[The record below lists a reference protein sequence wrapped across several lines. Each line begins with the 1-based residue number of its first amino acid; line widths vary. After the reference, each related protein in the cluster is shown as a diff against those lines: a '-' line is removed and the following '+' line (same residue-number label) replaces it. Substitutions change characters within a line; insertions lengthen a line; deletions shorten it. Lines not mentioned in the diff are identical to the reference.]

1 MATWGLSSQ
10 IDVQVHIY
18 CVHYFDLPPS
28 LGMMPQTDEHLL
40 LEITQCC
47 IYLLYISYF
56 TNKCQ
61 IGCLDITE
69 H

>member
-28 LGMMPQTDEHLL
+28 LGMIPQTQLMKLNRGVYINKAHDNLSGL
-40 LEITQCC
+40 QNTLKT
-47 IYLLYISYF
+47 IYSVTYY
-56 TNKCQ
+56 
-61 IGCLDITE
+61 
-69 H
+69 